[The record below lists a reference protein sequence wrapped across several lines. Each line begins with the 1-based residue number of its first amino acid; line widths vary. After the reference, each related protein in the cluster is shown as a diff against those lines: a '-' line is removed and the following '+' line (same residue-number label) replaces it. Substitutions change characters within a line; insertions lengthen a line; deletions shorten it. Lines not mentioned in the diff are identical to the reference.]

1 MYNLKEQTYNDFL
14 KNLSQKLGFDVD
26 RNSFDY
32 DILKALF
39 EQNNDYKREVQNI
52 LNKVIFENMRGQDLD
67 NFLSF
72 FNIYRRQDN
81 DENLYTLT
89 LSFKSNNNSFN
100 IKEDCLM
107 LINNNVYKNIKN
119 VSVSNEREEVTVQ
132 KIYNQEIKNQISGNN
147 GLIVLDSSYCSVENG
162 NLSDESSK
170 LFVISLKQNVFNKES
185 DFEFLERS
193 KNILQELGYDNK
205 TKIKEVLLRDSRIKN
220 IKIKEEDN
228 VTNIIIYPFKIDEI
242 DEIIN
247 SNKHIVEYYKN
258 SIVNLVKPNL
268 YVLNI
273 EYLKEQLSYFP
284 DFTNLLVDVE
294 REIKNFLSNL
304 YVGKDNKIRIKK
316 FNLIKLIDNF
326 LSSRYENVYYDLKP
340 LEISV
345 DFYFR
350 NNYKD
355 SIYSVDVEDYIDI
368 DDYNMI
374 SFGKVN

>member
-52 LNKVIFENMRGQDLD
+52 LSKVIFENMRGQDLD

-273 EYLKEQLSYFP
+273 EFLKEQLSYFP
-284 DFTNLLVDVE
+284 DFTNLIVDVE
-294 REIKNFLSNL
+294 SEIKNFLSNL
-304 YVGKDNKIRIKK
+304 YVGKENKIRIKK

>member
-52 LNKVIFENMRGQDLD
+52 LSKVIFENMRGQDLD

-147 GLIVLDSSYCSVENG
+147 GLIILDSSYCSVENG

-273 EYLKEQLSYFP
+273 EFLKEQLSYFP
-284 DFTNLLVDVE
+284 DFTNLIVDVE
-294 REIKNFLSNL
+294 SEIKNFLSNL
-304 YVGKDNKIRIKK
+304 YVVKDNKIRIKK

-340 LEISV
+340 LEVSA

>member
-52 LNKVIFENMRGQDLD
+52 LSKVIFENMRGQDLD

-72 FNIYRRQDN
+72 FNIYRKQDN

-132 KIYNQEIKNQISGNN
+132 RIYNQEIKNQISGNN

-273 EYLKEQLSYFP
+273 EFLKEQLSYFP
-284 DFTNLLVDVE
+284 DFTNLIVDVE
-294 REIKNFLSNL
+294 SEIKNFLSNL

-316 FNLIKLIDNF
+316 LSLINLVDNF

-340 LEISV
+340 LEVSV

-355 SIYSVDVEDYIDI
+355 SIYSIDVEDYIDI

>member
-294 REIKNFLSNL
+294 SEVKNFLSNL

-340 LEISV
+340 LEVSV

-355 SIYSVDVEDYIDI
+355 SIYSIDIEDYIDI

>member
-52 LNKVIFENMRGQDLD
+52 LSKVIFENMRGQDLD

-273 EYLKEQLSYFP
+273 EFLKEQLSYFP
-284 DFTNLLVDVE
+284 DFTNLIVDIE
-294 REIKNFLSNL
+294 SEIKNFLSNL

-355 SIYSVDVEDYIDI
+355 SIYSVDVENYIDI

>member
-52 LNKVIFENMRGQDLD
+52 LSKVIFENMRGQDLD

-247 SNKHIVEYYKN
+247 SNKHIVKYYKN

-273 EYLKEQLSYFP
+273 EFLKEQLSYFP
-284 DFTNLLVDVE
+284 DFTNLIVDVE
-294 REIKNFLSNL
+294 SEIKNFLSNL
-304 YVGKDNKIRIKK
+304 YVGKENKIRIKK
-316 FNLIKLIDNF
+316 LSLINLVDNF

>member
-52 LNKVIFENMRGQDLD
+52 LSKVIFENMRGQDLD

-273 EYLKEQLSYFP
+273 EFLKEQLSYFP
-284 DFTNLLVDVE
+284 DFTNLIVDVE
-294 REIKNFLSNL
+294 SKIKNFLSNL
-304 YVGKDNKIRIKK
+304 YVGKENKIRIKK
-316 FNLIKLIDNF
+316 LSLINLVDNF

>member
-52 LNKVIFENMRGQDLD
+52 LSKVIFENMRGQDLD

-170 LFVISLKQNVFNKES
+170 LFVISLKQNIFNKES

-205 TKIKEVLLRDSRIKN
+205 TKLKEVLLRDSRIKN

-273 EYLKEQLSYFP
+273 EFLKEQLSYFP
-284 DFTNLLVDVE
+284 DFTNLIVDVE
-294 REIKNFLSNL
+294 SEIKNFLSNL
-304 YVGKDNKIRIKK
+304 YVGKENKIRIKK
-316 FNLIKLIDNF
+316 LSLINLVDNF

>member
-52 LNKVIFENMRGQDLD
+52 LSKVIFENMRGQDLD

-119 VSVSNEREEVTVQ
+119 VSVGNEREEVTVQ

-185 DFEFLERS
+185 DFEFLER
-193 KNILQELGYDNK
+193 
-205 TKIKEVLLRDSRIKN
+205 
-220 IKIKEEDN
+220 
-228 VTNIIIYPFKIDEI
+228 
-242 DEIIN
+242 
-247 SNKHIVEYYKN
+247 
-258 SIVNLVKPNL
+258 
-268 YVLNI
+268 
-273 EYLKEQLSYFP
+273 
-284 DFTNLLVDVE
+284 
-294 REIKNFLSNL
+294 
-304 YVGKDNKIRIKK
+304 IR
-316 FNLIKLIDNF
+316 L
-326 LSSRYENVYYDLKP
+326 
-340 LEISV
+340 
-345 DFYFR
+345 
-350 NNYKD
+350 
-355 SIYSVDVEDYIDI
+355 
-368 DDYNMI
+368 
-374 SFGKVN
+374 

>member
-52 LNKVIFENMRGQDLD
+52 LSKVIFENMRGQDLD

-273 EYLKEQLSYFP
+273 EFLKEQLSYFP
-284 DFTNLLVDVE
+284 DFTNLIVDVE
-294 REIKNFLSNL
+294 SEIKNFLSNL
-304 YVGKDNKIRIKK
+304 YVGKENKIRIKK
-316 FNLIKLIDNF
+316 LSLIKLIDNF

-340 LEISV
+340 LEVSV

>member
-1 MYNLKEQTYNDFL
+1 MYNLKEQAYNDFL

-52 LNKVIFENMRGQDLD
+52 LSKVIFENMRGQDLD

-147 GLIVLDSSYCSVENG
+147 GLIVLDSSYCSVESG

-273 EYLKEQLSYFP
+273 EFLKEQLSYFP
-284 DFTNLLVDVE
+284 DFTNLIVDVE
-294 REIKNFLSNL
+294 SEIKNFLSNL
-304 YVGKDNKIRIKK
+304 YVGKENKIRIKK
-316 FNLIKLIDNF
+316 LSLINLVDNF

>member
-52 LNKVIFENMRGQDLD
+52 LSKVIFENMRGQDLD

-205 TKIKEVLLRDSRIKN
+205 TKIKEVLLRDSRVKN

-273 EYLKEQLSYFP
+273 EFLKEQLSYFP

-294 REIKNFLSNL
+294 SEVKNFLSNL

-340 LEISV
+340 LEVSV

>member
-52 LNKVIFENMRGQDLD
+52 LSKVIFENMRGQDLD

-273 EYLKEQLSYFP
+273 EFLKEQLSYFP
-284 DFTNLLVDVE
+284 DFTNLIVDVE
-294 REIKNFLSNL
+294 SEIKNFLSNL

-316 FNLIKLIDNF
+316 LSLINLVDNF

-340 LEISV
+340 LEVSV

-355 SIYSVDVEDYIDI
+355 SIYSIDVEDYIDI

>member
-39 EQNNDYKREVQNI
+39 EQNNDYKREIQNI

-294 REIKNFLSNL
+294 NEIKNFLSNL

-340 LEISV
+340 LEVSV

>member
-89 LSFKSNNNSFN
+89 LSFKNNNNSFN

-284 DFTNLLVDVE
+284 DFTNLIVDVE
-294 REIKNFLSNL
+294 SEVKNFLSNL

-340 LEISV
+340 LEVSV

>member
-52 LNKVIFENMRGQDLD
+52 LSKVIFENMRGQDLD

-273 EYLKEQLSYFP
+273 EFLKEQLSYFP
-284 DFTNLLVDVE
+284 DFTNLIADVE
-294 REIKNFLSNL
+294 NEIKNFLSNL
-304 YVGKDNKIRIKK
+304 YIGKENKIRIKK
-316 FNLIKLIDNF
+316 LSLINLVDNF

>member
-52 LNKVIFENMRGQDLD
+52 LSKVIFENMRGQDLD

-147 GLIVLDSSYCSVENG
+147 GLIVLDSSYCSVESG

-284 DFTNLLVDVE
+284 DFTNLLIDVE
-294 REIKNFLSNL
+294 SEVKNFLSNL

-340 LEISV
+340 LEVSV

-355 SIYSVDVEDYIDI
+355 SIYSIDVEDYIDI

>member
-52 LNKVIFENMRGQDLD
+52 LSKVIFENMRGQDLD

-162 NLSDESSK
+162 NLSDESNK

-273 EYLKEQLSYFP
+273 EFLKEQLSYFP
-284 DFTNLLVDVE
+284 DFTNLIVDVE
-294 REIKNFLSNL
+294 SEIKNFLSNL
-304 YVGKDNKIRIKK
+304 YVGKENKIRIKK
-316 FNLIKLIDNF
+316 LSLINLVDNF

>member
-1 MYNLKEQTYNDFL
+1 MYNLKEQTYNEFL

-52 LNKVIFENMRGQDLD
+52 LNKVIFENMKGQDLD

-72 FNIYRRQDN
+72 FNIYRKQDN

-100 IKEDCLM
+100 IQENCLM
-107 LINNNVYKNIKN
+107 LINNSYYKNIKN
-119 VSVSNEREEVTVQ
+119 VSVTIEREEITVQ
-132 KIYNQEIKNQISGNN
+132 KVYNQDIKNQISGNN
-147 GLIVLDSSYCSVENG
+147 GLIILDGSYCSVENG
-162 NLSDESSK
+162 NINDESSK
-170 LFVISLKQNVFNKES
+170 LFVISLKQNTFNKES

-193 KNILQELGYDNK
+193 KNILQELGFNNK
-205 TKIKEVLLRDSRIKN
+205 AKIKQVISQDSRIKN

-228 VTNIIIYPFKIDEI
+228 VTNIIVYPFKIDEI

-268 YVLNI
+268 YVLNV
-273 EYLKEQLSYFP
+273 EFLREQLSYFP
-284 DFTNLLVDVE
+284 DFTNLVTDVE
-294 REIKNFLSNL
+294 AEIKSYLSNL
-304 YVGKDNKIRIKK
+304 FVDKNNKIRIRKQSII
-316 FNLIKLIDNF
+316 NLIDNY
-326 LSSRYENVYYDLKP
+326 LSNRFEGVYYDLKP
-340 LEISV
+340 LEISL

-350 NNYKD
+350 NSYKE
-355 SIYSVDVEDYIDI
+355 SIYSLDIDNYIDI

>member
-26 RNSFDY
+26 KNSFDY

-52 LNKVIFENMRGQDLD
+52 LSKVIFENMRGQDLD

-72 FNIYRRQDN
+72 FNIYRKQDN

-273 EYLKEQLSYFP
+273 EFLKEQLSYFP
-284 DFTNLLVDVE
+284 DFTNLIVDVE
-294 REIKNFLSNL
+294 SEIKNFLSNL

>member
-52 LNKVIFENMRGQDLD
+52 LSKVIFENMRGQDLD

-147 GLIVLDSSYCSVENG
+147 GLIVLDSSYCSVESG
-162 NLSDESSK
+162 NLSDESNK

-273 EYLKEQLSYFP
+273 EFLKEQLSYFP
-284 DFTNLLVDVE
+284 DFTNLIVDVE
-294 REIKNFLSNL
+294 SEIKNFLSNL

-316 FNLIKLIDNF
+316 FNLINLVDNF

-355 SIYSVDVEDYIDI
+355 SIYSIDVEDYIDI

>member
-52 LNKVIFENMRGQDLD
+52 LSKVIFENMRGQDLD

-284 DFTNLLVDVE
+284 DFTNLIVDIESEV
-294 REIKNFLSNL
+294 KNFLSNL

-355 SIYSVDVEDYIDI
+355 NIYSVDVEDYIDI

>member
-52 LNKVIFENMRGQDLD
+52 LSKVIFENMRGQDLD

-273 EYLKEQLSYFP
+273 EFLKEQLSYFP
-284 DFTNLLVDVE
+284 DFTNLIVDVE
-294 REIKNFLSNL
+294 SEIKNFLSNL
-304 YVGKDNKIRIKK
+304 YVGKENKIRIKK
-316 FNLIKLIDNF
+316 LSLINLVDNF

>member
-52 LNKVIFENMRGQDLD
+52 LSKVIFENMRGQDLD

-147 GLIVLDSSYCSVENG
+147 GLIVLDSSYCSVESG

-228 VTNIIIYPFKIDEI
+228 VTNIIVYPFKIDEI

-284 DFTNLLVDVE
+284 DFTNLFVDVE
-294 REIKNFLSNL
+294 SEVKNFLSNL

-340 LEISV
+340 LEVSV

>member
-52 LNKVIFENMRGQDLD
+52 LSKVIFENMRGQDLD

-100 IKEDCLM
+100 IKKDCLM

-273 EYLKEQLSYFP
+273 EFLKEQLSYFP
-284 DFTNLLVDVE
+284 DFTNLIVDVE
-294 REIKNFLSNL
+294 SEIKNFLSNL
-304 YVGKDNKIRIKK
+304 YVGKENKIRIKK
-316 FNLIKLIDNF
+316 LSLINLVDNF

>member
-52 LNKVIFENMRGQDLD
+52 LSKVIFENMRGQDLD

-81 DENLYTLT
+81 DENLYTLI

-273 EYLKEQLSYFP
+273 EFLKEQLSYFP
-284 DFTNLLVDVE
+284 DFTNLIVDVE
-294 REIKNFLSNL
+294 SEIKNFLSNL

-316 FNLIKLIDNF
+316 LSLINLVDNF

-340 LEISV
+340 LEVSV

-355 SIYSVDVEDYIDI
+355 SIYSIDVEDYIDI

>member
-89 LSFKSNNNSFN
+89 LSFKNNNNSFN

-205 TKIKEVLLRDSRIKN
+205 TKIKEVLLRDSRVKN

-284 DFTNLLVDVE
+284 DFTNLIVDVE
-294 REIKNFLSNL
+294 SEVKNFLSNL
-304 YVGKDNKIRIKK
+304 YFGKDNKIRIKK

>member
-52 LNKVIFENMRGQDLD
+52 LSKVIFENMREQDLD

-247 SNKHIVEYYKN
+247 SNKHVVEYYKN

-294 REIKNFLSNL
+294 SEVKNFLSNL

-316 FNLIKLIDNF
+316 FNLINLVDNF

>member
-72 FNIYRRQDN
+72 FNIHRRQDN

-205 TKIKEVLLRDSRIKN
+205 IKIKEVLLRDSRIKN

-294 REIKNFLSNL
+294 SEVKNFLSNL

-340 LEISV
+340 LEVSV

-355 SIYSVDVEDYIDI
+355 SIYSIDVEDYIDI

>member
-14 KNLSQKLGFDVD
+14 KNLSQKFGFDVD

-52 LNKVIFENMRGQDLD
+52 LSKVIFENMRGQDLD

-147 GLIVLDSSYCSVENG
+147 GLIVLDSSYCSVESG

-273 EYLKEQLSYFP
+273 EFLKEQLSYFP
-284 DFTNLLVDVE
+284 DFTNLIVDVE
-294 REIKNFLSNL
+294 GEIKNFLSNL
-304 YVGKDNKIRIKK
+304 YVGKENKIRIKK
-316 FNLIKLIDNF
+316 LSLINLVDNF

>member
-52 LNKVIFENMRGQDLD
+52 LSKVIFENMRGQDLD

-147 GLIVLDSSYCSVENG
+147 GLIVLDSSYCSVESG

-273 EYLKEQLSYFP
+273 EFLKEQLSYFP
-284 DFTNLLVDVE
+284 DFTNLIVDVE
-294 REIKNFLSNL
+294 SEIKNFLSNL
-304 YVGKDNKIRIKK
+304 YVGKENKIRIKK
-316 FNLIKLIDNF
+316 LSLINLVDNF

>member
-52 LNKVIFENMRGQDLD
+52 LSKVIFENMRGQDLD

-100 IKEDCLM
+100 IKENCLM

-273 EYLKEQLSYFP
+273 EFLKEQLSYFP
-284 DFTNLLVDVE
+284 DFTNLIVDVE
-294 REIKNFLSNL
+294 SEIKNFLSNL
-304 YVGKDNKIRIKK
+304 YVGKENKIRIKK
-316 FNLIKLIDNF
+316 LSLINLVDNF

>member
-52 LNKVIFENMRGQDLD
+52 LSKVIFENMRGQDLD

-205 TKIKEVLLRDSRIKN
+205 TKIKEILLRDSRIKN

-273 EYLKEQLSYFP
+273 EFLKEQLSYFP
-284 DFTNLLVDVE
+284 DFTNLIVDVE
-294 REIKNFLSNL
+294 SEIKNFLSNL
-304 YVGKDNKIRIKK
+304 YVGKENKIRIKK
-316 FNLIKLIDNF
+316 LSLINLVDNF

>member
-52 LNKVIFENMRGQDLD
+52 LSKVIFENMRGQDLD

-273 EYLKEQLSYFP
+273 EFLKEQLSYFP
-284 DFTNLLVDVE
+284 DFTNLIVDVE
-294 REIKNFLSNL
+294 SEIKNFLSNL

>member
-52 LNKVIFENMRGQDLD
+52 LSKVIFENMRGQDLD

-205 TKIKEVLLRDSRIKN
+205 IKIKEVLLRNSRIKN

-284 DFTNLLVDVE
+284 DFTNLMVDVE
-294 REIKNFLSNL
+294 SEVKNFLSNL

-340 LEISV
+340 LEVSV

-355 SIYSVDVEDYIDI
+355 SIYSIDVEDYIDI

>member
-52 LNKVIFENMRGQDLD
+52 LSKVIFENMRGQDLD

-72 FNIYRRQDN
+72 FNIYRKQDN

-132 KIYNQEIKNQISGNN
+132 RIYNQEIKNQISGNN

-205 TKIKEVLLRDSRIKN
+205 TKIKEFLLRDSRIKN

-273 EYLKEQLSYFP
+273 EFLKEQLSYFP
-284 DFTNLLVDVE
+284 DFTNLIVDVE
-294 REIKNFLSNL
+294 SEIKNFLSNL
-304 YVGKDNKIRIKK
+304 YVGKENKIRIKK
-316 FNLIKLIDNF
+316 LSLINLVDNF

>member
-52 LNKVIFENMRGQDLD
+52 LSKVIFENMRGQDLD

-147 GLIVLDSSYCSVENG
+147 GLIVLDSSYCSVENS

-273 EYLKEQLSYFP
+273 EFLKEQLSYFP
-284 DFTNLLVDVE
+284 DFTNLIVDVE
-294 REIKNFLSNL
+294 SEIKNFLSNL
-304 YVGKDNKIRIKK
+304 YVGKENKIRIKK
-316 FNLIKLIDNF
+316 LSLINLIDNF

-340 LEISV
+340 LETSV

>member
-32 DILKALF
+32 DILKTLF

-52 LNKVIFENMRGQDLD
+52 LSKVIFENMRGQDLD

-132 KIYNQEIKNQISGNN
+132 RIYNQEIKNQISGNN

-294 REIKNFLSNL
+294 SEVKNFLSNL

-326 LSSRYENVYYDLKP
+326 LSSRYENIYYDLKP
-340 LEISV
+340 LEVSV

-355 SIYSVDVEDYIDI
+355 SIYSIDVEDYIDI